1 MLLSFYMI
9 LFVAFFLQSKNLC
22 VALPQQKANVKRI
35 KSMDYSD
42 VYNTVKYTQL
52 FYERHRIDFFWH

>member
-1 MLLSFYMI
+1 MI

-22 VALPQQKANVKRI
+22 VALPQQTANVKRI

-52 FYERHRIDFFWH
+52 FYERHRIDFF